1 MKGKVNIFKKG
12 IALLALACLTIT
24 SPLLAETPEE
34 KGQKIM
40 EKIDAFPALEKMIA
54 ETVLHIYDAQGKKLF
69 SKKSRTAS
77 YTENF
82 RDHKKRL
89 RRSLSYFFSP
99 ADDKGNGALMTEIEG
114 DDDDQWLYLKGL
126 RKPKR
131 VLGSDKSSSF
141 MGSDFSNGDVA
152 ARDIAD
158 YNYKWLAT
166 EKIKFKKKTL
176 TVEKIETTF
185 KSKQQSS
192 DYGYSKTVTWIHA
205 KSGLPSK
212 SETYNLNGQLSKTSR
227 LRSFAVKKNRDGKK
241 VYMPTGLEMK
251 NVIKGTKT
259 VMGMKNIKTGKK
271 AAKIKPGIFKVDY
284 LTRRWW

>member
-1 MKGKVNIFKKG
+1 MNIKFLKKM
-12 IALLALACLTIT
+12 IALVVLACLTIT
-24 SPLLAETPEE
+24 SPLLAETPQE

-40 EKIDAFPALEKMIA
+40 EKIDKRPVLEKMIA
-54 ETVLHIYDAQGKKLF
+54 ETVLNIYDAQGKKIF
-69 SKKSRTAS
+69 SKKSRMAS

-89 RRSLSYFFSP
+89 KRSLSYFFSP

-152 ARDIAD
+152 ARDIND
-158 YNYKWLAT
+158 YNYTWLGT
-166 EKIKFKKKTL
+166 EKIKFKNKTL
-176 TVEKIETTF
+176 AVEKIESAF
-185 KSKQQSS
+185 KNKQLSA
-192 DYGYSKTVTWIHA
+192 DYGYNKTVVWIHA
-205 KSGLPSK
+205 KSGLMFK
-212 SETYNLNGQLSKTSR
+212 SEMYNLSGQLSKTMK
-227 LRSFAVKKNRDGKK
+227 LLSFSVKKNRDGKK
-241 VYMPTGLEMK
+241 IFMATGIEMK
-251 NVIKGTKT
+251 NALKGTKT
-259 VMGMKNIKTGKK
+259 VMNMKNVKTGKA

>member
-1 MKGKVNIFKKG
+1 MNIKFLKKM
-12 IALLALACLTIT
+12 IAITALACLTIT
-24 SPLLAETPEE
+24 SPLQAETPQE

-40 EKIDAFPALEKMIA
+40 EKLDKLPVLEKIISESVM
-54 ETVLHIYDAQGKKLF
+54 HIYDTQGKKIF

-82 RDHKKRL
+82 RDHNKRL
-89 RRSLSYFFSP
+89 KRSLSYFFSP

-152 ARDIAD
+152 ARDIDD
-158 YNYKWLAT
+158 YNYTWLGT
-166 EKIKFKKKTL
+166 EKIKFKKKNL
-176 TVEKIETTF
+176 TVEKIESTF
-185 KSKQQSS
+185 KNKQLGA
-192 DYGYSKTVTWIHA
+192 DYGYSKTVAWIHA
-205 KSGLPSK
+205 KSGLPFK
-212 SETYNLNGQLSKTSR
+212 TEMYNLNGQLSKTMR
-227 LRSFAVKKNRDGKK
+227 LLSFSVKKNRDGKK
-241 VYMPTGLEMK
+241 IFMPTGIEMK
-251 NVIKGTKT
+251 NALKGTKT
-259 VMGMKNIKTGKK
+259 VMKLKNIKTGKK
-271 AAKIKPGIFKVDY
+271 AAKIKPSIFKVDY